1 MKDRIKA
8 YLANGLK
15 PSEIATILGVSP
27 AYISQLLKDPDFK
40 ASVEAAMID
49 NAAPPDERLE
59 VKYESLEHT
68 ILSQMQSQVV
78 GAELPHLT
86 KALEAVTKA
95 RESKAKTKNPS
106 LLPNGA
112 TLVQQVVNISV
123 PSHVLQV
130 PQLQLNEKS
139 EVIAI
144 DSRPMASMTS
154 EGVKNLFKNI
164 GESRANPS
172 LPGNPDPSYQIPAY
186 DSPATGAAS

>member
-40 ASVEAAMID
+40 ASVEAAMLD
-49 NAAPPDERLE
+49 NAAPADERLD

-86 KALEAVTKA
+86 RALEAVTKA
-95 RESKAKTKNPS
+95 RELKSKAKNPAT
-106 LLPNGA
+106 PT

-123 PSHVLQV
+123 PAHVLQV

-144 DSRPMASMTS
+144 DDRPMASMTS
-154 EGVKNLFKNI
+154 DGVKNLFKSI
-164 GESRANPS
+164 GENRANPA